1 VFINCA
7 HVDFCQ
13 IELLEECFENF
24 KSYPEKTIV
33 NISSRAHQPNIS
45 KGYMYAAQKAALN
58 HYANNLVYNNGE
70 KQCRMMTINLGLLNH
85 PTLPSLDY
93 NEVSGYIL
101 RYLTWDSH
109 FEIPEVTLQHSA
121 NYLAV
126 QAQKDLDKL
135 LKE

>member
-1 VFINCA
+1 
-7 HVDFCQ
+7 
-13 IELLEECFENF
+13 
-24 KSYPEKTIV
+24 
-33 NISSRAHQPNIS
+33 
-45 KGYMYAAQKAALN
+45 
-58 HYANNLVYNNGE
+58 
-70 KQCRMMTINLGLLNH
+70 MTINLGLLNH
-85 PTLPSLDY
+85 PTLPSLDH

-109 FEIPEVTLQHSA
+109 LEIPEVTLQHSA